1 MATTAIA
8 DEIEAITGVG
18 TADSSFLVSAQ
29 KFVVASVPK
38 NLLKWAATL
47 TNPSSDGG
55 NTTFSYGGKDYVAG
69 GGEGNRGGNLGLANK
84 DGTGGAGDCD
94 GGSTCTATAG
104 NNGTAYNDSGS
115 TTPGGN

>member
-8 DEIEAITGVG
+8 DEIEAITGVS

-29 KFVVASVPK
+29 RFVVASVPK

-55 NTTFSYGGKDYVAG
+55 NTSQGV
-69 GGEGNRGGNLGLANK
+69 NIVMSR
-84 DGTGGAGDCD
+84 
-94 GGSTCTATAG
+94 AT
-104 NNGTAYNDSGS
+104 DSLS
-115 TTPGGN
+115 LIHI